1 MPNTSIL
8 AAALIF
14 VYFSSTLSAQQSAS
28 NSDLEIYQ
36 VRSNFYMLVGAG
48 ANIGVQIGSDGV
60 VLVDTGSP
68 DASSKV
74 LEAIRK
80 LTALPIRYIIN
91 TSADSDHVGG
101 NEALARSG
109 VGIGANGVPPAPG
122 NDRNAAAATIQA
134 AIEVLNRMSAP
145 SDKVSPFPVAAWP
158 TETLVE
164 SDRIKSMA
172 LNDDGIQIIRAPGAH
187 SDGDLMVLFRRADV
201 IVAGDI
207 LDTTRFPVID
217 VEKGGSIR
225 GEIAALEHLIELTI
239 PPTPLV
245 WKQGGTFVLPA
256 NGYVCEQSDVV
267 EYRDMMVVIRDT
279 IRDLI
284 KQGKTLDQIR
294 QANPTLPYRA
304 RYGSD
309 SGPRTTDMFVE
320 SVYKGLISENKQGGK
335 Q

>member
-14 VYFSSTLSAQQSAS
+14 IYFSGTLSAQQSAS
-28 NSDLEIYQ
+28 NGDLGIYQ

-68 DASSKV
+68 GTSSKV
-74 LEAIRK
+74 LEAIKK
-80 LTALPIRYIIN
+80 LTALPIRYIVN

-101 NEALARSG
+101 NEALAKAG
-109 VGIGANGVPPAPG
+109 VAIGAAGAPPVPG
-122 NDRNAAAATIQA
+122 NAAGVTIQA

-158 TETLVE
+158 TETLVK

-217 VEKGGSIR
+217 VEKGGSVQ

-284 KQGKTLDQIR
+284 EQGKTLDQIR

-309 SGPRTTDMFVE
+309 SGPWTTDMFVE